1 MAISDI
7 QAIDMPYNSDA
18 EQAVLGCVLI
28 DPECME
34 TVMMYIKPEHF
45 YLEQHR
51 AIYSVMVSLYTLG
64 TAIDPLIILEK
75 LISEGVYDEAGGKS
89 YLLQL
94 AQIVPSTANVENY
107 CKIVREKYYVR
118 TLISTAREIIE
129 SAAEGSGDA
138 NALIDLAEQKIY
150 DIRRGKDVSGPVS
163 IRDVLIND
171 VYDHLHKVTAPNKKD
186 FMGIPT
192 NIGDLDRIIT
202 GLNKPDL
209 ILIGARPGMGKTS
222 FALTIARNV
231 AVHSRKKVLF
241 FSLEMTSSQLA
252 QRVLASESRV
262 SSVKFRNGDLDGDD
276 WTRIAAATQL
286 LADSPIYFDDTTNIT
301 VPEMKARIRR
311 LKDVDLV
318 IIDYLSLMHSAKR
331 VENRVQEVSEI
342 TRSLKIMAK
351 DLDIPV
357 IACAQLS
364 RNTEARGKS
373 HRPQVSDLRESGSI
387 EQDADIV
394 LMLYREDYYRTE
406 DDDAE
411 QSRNNIVEVIVAKNR
426 HGSTD
431 TVQLHWIPEF
441 TTFTAFEM
449 ERSE

>member
-1 MAISDI
+1 
-7 QAIDMPYNSDA
+7 MPYNSDA

-64 TAIDPLIILEK
+64 IAIDPLIILEK

-192 NIGDLDRIIT
+192 NIGDLDRT
-202 GLNKPDL
+202 
-209 ILIGARPGMGKTS
+209 
-222 FALTIARNV
+222 
-231 AVHSRKKVLF
+231 
-241 FSLEMTSSQLA
+241 
-252 QRVLASESRV
+252 
-262 SSVKFRNGDLDGDD
+262 
-276 WTRIAAATQL
+276 
-286 LADSPIYFDDTTNIT
+286 
-301 VPEMKARIRR
+301 
-311 LKDVDLV
+311 
-318 IIDYLSLMHSAKR
+318 
-331 VENRVQEVSEI
+331 
-342 TRSLKIMAK
+342 
-351 DLDIPV
+351 
-357 IACAQLS
+357 
-364 RNTEARGKS
+364 
-373 HRPQVSDLRESGSI
+373 
-387 EQDADIV
+387 
-394 LMLYREDYYRTE
+394 
-406 DDDAE
+406 
-411 QSRNNIVEVIVAKNR
+411 
-426 HGSTD
+426 
-431 TVQLHWIPEF
+431 
-441 TTFTAFEM
+441 
-449 ERSE
+449 